1 MGQAESQLQFF
12 KENPEITS
20 YTFDYRKKFDLRW
33 HNVTESGSDISN
45 FKLIKTIGVGTFGKV
60 ILAQTVKNNE
70 DESPEPVA
78 IKVLNKKKM
87 VKLRQVDHVVNEKKV
102 LYSLNYS
109 GFVKLFEFFKSNED
123 IYLVMNFVNGG
134 ELFTYIREQRCL
146 PFEQARFFF
155 TQAVLA
161 IEHLHMLDII
171 YRDLKPENI
180 LIDSK
185 NGYLKL
191 TDFGFAKRM
200 PANGRAWTLC
210 GTPDYLAPEI
220 ILSKGY
226 GKGVDFWAL
235 GILLYEM
242 LMGFTPFYGEPAPM
256 GTYKK
261 IVNDSCKIQISRRF
275 KDRPYVKSLIIGLLQ
290 RDWTKRVGILQ
301 NGVFDVIQHDFFGAS
316 VEERDSYWLSVYKQD
331 YKAEYIPEVTD
342 NFDSSQFTEI

>member
-1 MGQAESQLQFF
+1 MGQTESQLQFF
-12 KENPEITS
+12 KENPEIKS
-20 YTFDYRKKFDLRW
+20 YTFEYRKKFDLRW
-33 HNVTESGSDISN
+33 HNVTDSGSDISK

-60 ILAQTVKNNE
+60 ILAQTVD

-109 GFVKLFEFFKSNED
+109 GFVKLFEFFKTNED

-200 PANGRAWTLC
+200 PPNGRAWTLC
-210 GTPDYLAPEI
+210 GTPDYLAPEV

-226 GKGVDFWAL
+226 KISKKESCVFNLCDYFI
-235 GILLYEM
+235 IL
-242 LMGFTPFYGEPAPM
+242 
-256 GTYKK
+256 
-261 IVNDSCKIQISRRF
+261 
-275 KDRPYVKSLIIGLLQ
+275 
-290 RDWTKRVGILQ
+290 
-301 NGVFDVIQHDFFGAS
+301 
-316 VEERDSYWLSVYKQD
+316 
-331 YKAEYIPEVTD
+331 
-342 NFDSSQFTEI
+342 